1 MRPLITR
8 PGRARHVA
16 LAEELAAV
24 FRRRA
29 AEHDRSAEFPHR
41 NIDDLRDAGY
51 LRLTVPRELG
61 GLGGDLGDMAAAQER
76 LAAGC
81 ASTALTVNM
90 HLSMAGQLART
101 WRTTGDERARRTLT
115 GIADGRVVLM
125 GATAEPGHALVRST
139 GAKARKVEGGWLVTG
154 DKTFGTGSA
163 VMTHMTSMAEYRE
176 HPDGPQVLVFRIP
189 ADSPGVRVLDG
200 TWNTSALRATRS
212 ENIELRDVMV
222 PEENVLTS
230 FPVGVLDGSLLQTLW
245 GWAMPTFAAVYLGVA
260 VGAYESCVQDVLGRG
275 WEERPYVRTT
285 LAECE
290 ALVETTR
297 ALIDRTTD
305 EVMGNALW
313 DTLSIQQGMSRVVLA
328 KTVGTDNA
336 VAIVD
341 RVVRII
347 GTAAL
352 RPGSVYERAHRDVR
366 AGTMHP
372 YSHADA
378 CDLIATTVLGAEAA
392 PAIPPRLPR
401 LAEPGKTAGTG
412 TEVDGTARET
422 LGPAPET
429 DAGRTRHPHRP

>member
-8 PGRARHVA
+8 PARKRHVA
-16 LAEELAAV
+16 LAEELAAT
-24 FRRRA
+24 FRERA
-29 AEHDRSAEFPHR
+29 AEYDRKAAFPYR
-41 NIDDLRDAGY
+41 NIDDLRNAGY

-90 HLSMAGQLART
+90 HLSMAGQLARA
-101 WRTTGDERARRTLT
+101 WRTTGDERARRMLAD
-115 GIADGRVVLM
+115 IADGNVVLM

-139 GAKARKVEGGWLVTG
+139 GAKARKVDGGYLVTG

-163 VMTHMTSMAEYRE
+163 VMTHMTSMAEYRD
-176 HPDGPQVLVFRIP
+176 HPDGPHVLVFRIP
-189 ADSPGVRVLDG
+189 ADSPGIRVLDG

-212 ENIELRDVMV
+212 ESIELRDVMV
-222 PEENVLTS
+222 PEENVITS
-230 FPVGVLDGSLLQTLW
+230 FPVGTLDGSLLQTVW

-260 VGAYESCVQDVLGRG
+260 VGAYEQCVRDVLSRG

-290 ALVETTR
+290 ALIETSR
-297 ALIDRTTD
+297 ALIDRTTG

-313 DTLSIQQGMSRVVLA
+313 NELGIQQGMSRVVLA
-328 KTVGTDNA
+328 KTVGTNNA
-336 VAIVD
+336 VAVVD
-341 RVVRII
+341 HVIRLI
-347 GTAAL
+347 GTPAL

-372 YSHADA
+372 YSNSDA
-378 CDLIATTVLGAEAA
+378 CDLVAATALGAEVA
-392 PAIPPRLPR
+392 PVTPPRLAR
-401 LAEPGKTAGTG
+401 LAEPT
-412 TEVDGTARET
+412 
-422 LGPAPET
+422 P
-429 DAGRTRHPHRP
+429 